1 MKKRK
6 QTLALLLAA
15 LMIVLSLPLSAT
27 AGFSDISDTETAR
40 NVDVLQMMGVISG
53 LSYDRFEPNGTLTRA
68 QFTKMA
74 VTVLGKADQISS
86 YRSFTIFPD
95 VKSSH
100 WAAGYVNFSVRGEQ
114 KFISGFADGTFG
126 PDRNI
131 SYGEAVTI
139 LMRLLGYK
147 DEDVGL
153 AWPSG
158 YLNAAASAGLTE
170 GLSLAGTDALTRA
183 QAAKLFVNLLSTPT
197 KADKKKPF
205 GESVSSGVQQDV
217 ILLRPNAKLDDG
229 SLAVQTTDSTTKL
242 ANGHVPTLLQGL
254 RGTLLLDAK
263 GNAWGFV
270 PSRVGSAKEITV
282 SNAKAGSLTDKN
294 GQEYTLTAKV
304 KAYYD
309 EKETT
314 YGEVFVNLRSGTRV
328 TLHFDAAGKVESL
341 YVGTRT
347 TESAIVIDKDGNGTR
362 LAALT
367 GGRKDYK
374 IIRNGEQVTPAALRT
389 YDVATYRPAEN
400 EIQIST
406 FRLSGRY
413 DNAYPNTQAPTSIKV
428 LGKDFEVLP
437 SAVSSLAGFKIGD
450 QITLLLT
457 PDFQVAGAVD
467 SRYLSGNAIGIAS
480 ISGKEATVVLPE
492 GLTLKGSFDGDEKS
506 VQGQLVSVSSWKEG
520 ALNLNVV
527 QPRTNN
533 DSLDVAKKTL
543 GSYALSADVQ
553 LFERVGKGPV
563 ASIALE
569 DIRLAKIPASKIA
582 YQRIND
588 NGKVNLLI
596 LDNVTGNQYRYGIS
610 KTTYEKY
617 EMNDPDGFGKDS
629 YTLEKLRLKTPGGEL
644 GPYPGIGIGSEH
656 WVGIVVD
663 GQDKVVSSVKLR
675 SLLNVTN
682 AAWESEDLVFFGNK
696 SYTVSEDVICYNSTT
711 GRWVTL
717 GAARAFGE
725 SMTLYVDD
733 FDVVRGVQVS

>member
-1 MKKRK
+1 MKKSK

-15 LMIVLSLPLSAT
+15 CMIVLWLPLSAT
-27 AGFSDISDTETAR
+27 AGFSDVSDGETAR
-40 NVDVLQMMGVISG
+40 NVEVLQMMGVISG
-53 LSYDRFEPNGTLTRA
+53 VSYDRFEPNGTLTRA

-74 VTVLGKADQISS
+74 VTVLGKADQVGS

-170 GLSLAGTDALTRA
+170 GLSLAGTDAITRA

-229 SLAVQTTDSTTKL
+229 SLAVQTTESTTKL
-242 ANGHVPTLLQGL
+242 ANGHAPTLLQGL

-282 SNAKAGSLTDKN
+282 STAKAGSLTDKS

-309 EKETT
+309 GKETT

-389 YDVATYRPAEN
+389 YDVASYRPAEN

-406 FRLSGRY
+406 FRIAGRY

-428 LGKDFEVLP
+428 LGKEFEVLP
-437 SAVSSLAGFKIGD
+437 SAVSSLSGFKIGD

-457 PDFQVAGAVD
+457 PDFQVAGAVET
-467 SRYLSGNAIGIAS
+467 RYLPGNAVGVAS

-506 VQGQLVSVSSWKEG
+506 YQGQLVSVSSWKEG
-520 ALNLNVV
+520 ALSLNVV
-527 QPRTNN
+527 QTRTNN
-533 DSLDVAKKTL
+533 QALDVAKKTL
-543 GSYALSADVQ
+543 GTYALSADVQ

-563 ASIALE
+563 ASISLE
-569 DIRLAKIPASKIA
+569 DIRQAKVPSNQIA
-582 YQRIND
+582 YHRIND
-588 NGKVNLLI
+588 NGKVDLLI

-610 KTTYEKY
+610 KTTYEKV
-617 EMNDPDGFGKDS
+617 EVHDPVFGNDS
-629 YTLEKLRLKTPGGEL
+629 YTLEKLYLKTPSGEL
-644 GPYPGIGIGSEH
+644 GPYPGVGLGSEN
-656 WVGIVVD
+656 WVGVVVD
-663 GQDKVVSSVKLR
+663 GQNKVVTSVKLK
-675 SLLNVTN
+675 SLFNVTN

-696 SYTVSEDVICYNSTT
+696 SYTVSDDVICYNSTT